1 MPNMTL
7 HFDTAPGADA
17 AALAAQLQSGL
28 AELPGVEKAIA
39 RPVES
44 RDLSLDATAVMSFLT
59 IAPVVIA
66 HAAQLVDSIKQ
77 LVVSS
82 QGLKN
87 AIIEISGRRIPVAN
101 LQPSDI
107 VAAAGSQPAAP
118 AVAQS

>member
-7 HFDTAPGADA
+7 HFDTAPGVDA
-17 AALAAQLQSGL
+17 TALAAQLQTGL

-44 RDLSLDATAVMSFLT
+44 RDLALDATAVMSFLT
-59 IAPVVIA
+59 VAPVVIA

-77 LVVSS
+77 LILSC

-87 AIIEISGRRIPVAN
+87 AIVEISGRRIPVAN
-101 LQPSDI
+101 LQPADI
-107 VAAAGSQPAAP
+107 VAAAESQPAAP
-118 AVAQS
+118 AAAQS